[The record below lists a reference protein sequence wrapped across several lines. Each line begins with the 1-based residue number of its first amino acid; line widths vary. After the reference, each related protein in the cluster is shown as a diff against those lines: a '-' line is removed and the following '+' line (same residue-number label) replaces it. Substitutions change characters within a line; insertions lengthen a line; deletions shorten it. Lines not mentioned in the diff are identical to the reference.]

1 MCLYKF
7 VSFINENTVLYIFL
21 AITNLFVAF
30 ELSGK
35 VCELGLGLGL
45 FTSRTSS
52 QHKLFSSPQLLE
64 D

>member
-7 VSFINENTVLYIFL
+7 ISFINENTVLYIFL

-35 VCELGLGLGL
+35 VCGLGL
-45 FTSRTSS
+45 S
-52 QHKLFSSPQLLE
+52 
-64 D
+64 